1 MTQRTYLEGIKTNC
15 PDCNYT
21 NIGLETYMIY
31 NPPNQK
37 FTDDFVMSEIENEV
51 GFLSCFTYCDN
62 CGKRYNVKVGV
73 KKSILSSV
81 VIVERK

>member
-1 MTQRTYLEGIKTNC
+1 MVNQRTYLEDIKARC
-15 PDCNYT
+15 PHCGYT

-37 FTDDFVMSEIENEV
+37 FTDDFVMSEIENEID
-51 GFLSCFTYCDN
+51 FLNCFTYCDN
-62 CGKRYNVKVGV
+62 CGKRYNAKIGV

-81 VIVERK
+81 VIVEK